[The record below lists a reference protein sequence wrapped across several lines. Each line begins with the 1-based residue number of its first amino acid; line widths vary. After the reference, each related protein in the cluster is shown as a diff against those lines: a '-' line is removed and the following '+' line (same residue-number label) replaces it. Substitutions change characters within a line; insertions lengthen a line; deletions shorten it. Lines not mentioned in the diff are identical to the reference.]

1 MATKVKFEIQ
11 IELKSNK
18 WEALGGR
25 NGDGYYYINED
36 NRIET
41 NTYKIED
48 ARNMLKKLQ
57 RLFQRDHGF
66 TPNLRIVQIEV
77 VTTYTVVN

>member
-11 IELKSNK
+11 IELKSNR
-18 WEALGGR
+18 WEAIGGQS
-25 NGDGYYYINED
+25 GYYYINED
-36 NRIET
+36 NRFDT

-48 ARNMLKKLQ
+48 ARKMLKKLE
-57 RLFQRDHGF
+57 RLIQKGQGF

-77 VTTYTVVN
+77 VTTYTVVS